1 MALRVC
7 PRTQISIDKK
17 VVTIPTAARDSV
29 AFSVILP
36 IMAASVS
43 ERIGSET
50 PAIKAGIANLFMLL
64 NEISVLN
71 RLIHN
76 DERDT
81 HFV

>member
-1 MALRVC
+1 
-7 PRTQISIDKK
+7 
-17 VVTIPTAARDSV
+17 
-29 AFSVILP
+29 
-36 IMAASVS
+36 MAASVS
-43 ERIGSET
+43 DRIGSET